1 MTLAPAPSPRDSN
14 AGGLRRLELIDALR
28 GFALIGTLMVS
39 LRLIPLADARTAL
52 LLALLFGAGTWGVL
66 RQSVMHRRFWRRLLA
81 ASVAVVIAATM
92 LRAQSVQLA
101 HLENLADLA
110 QGLSCVA
117 AFVLLFQR
125 AAWRR
130 WLCKLAPM
138 GRMVPTNILA
148 QALLGLGVFDGLGL
162 GPRLGLVEIALFSAA
177 VLALQAMASCWWMG
191 RFRVG
196 PVKWAWRRVA
206 EPATRQSAPCRGIKA
221 RLLKARQ

>member
-39 LRLIPLADARTAL
+39 LRLIPVADARSVL
-52 LLALLFGAGTWGVL
+52 LLALPFGAGTWGVL
-66 RQSVMHRRFWRRLLA
+66 RQSVVHRRFWRRLLA
-81 ASVAVVIAATM
+81 ASVAVVIAATI
-92 LRAQSVQLA
+92 LRAQSLQLA
-101 HLENLADLA
+101 HLANLA
-110 QGLSCVA
+110 QGLFCVA

-162 GPRLGLVEIALFSAA
+162 GPRLGLVEIALLSAA
-177 VLALQAMASCWWMG
+177 VLALQATASCWWMG

-196 PVKWAWRRVA
+196 PVKWAWRRLA
-206 EPATRQSAPCRGIKA
+206 EPATRQAAPRRG
-221 RLLKARQ
+221 LLKARP